1 MKNNKLLGLLT
12 GLLCI
17 SLCLALMLT
26 ACRIEK
32 DDPEDQN
39 PTVGEELSD
48 PKQGKPSADEPTQ
61 PEQTQP
67 EQTQPEVTEPEE
79 TQPEETQPSGGSS
92 APSVNTGTGGGYD
105 PGASQPTEPEDATE
119 PEIVVPEPGSEK
131 NAYAE
136 YIAES
141 GSFTTVKIPAGQ
153 GMYYRLKT
161 PGSFLR
167 VEDSDA
173 AVIVGE
179 TTYEAVDGVVEIAL
193 PADGSQAV
201 SLVFVNQNA
210 EDKAFGVEVLGVL
223 GAQSNPIEID
233 SIADIQAALE
243 EGDSDGIF
251 YRWNAD
257 QSGILKLASDTAE
270 VVVTVN
276 GETAKLSE
284 SDGSIQLPVS
294 EGDEVVIQVL
304 AYANEDGT
312 YPAIQAQVSGYVAVI
327 VELAVSQVP
336 SQVESVTVPAKQS
349 VYYRITG
356 TGAMSTKITDSD
368 FSVICGGTLYSPNEQ
383 GEIQVDMPAGTGVT
397 ELELL
402 NLSSTMKETQLYFNY
417 AVGHKLNPCRLIVL
431 DQLAVHIPEGQDG
444 YYYSYTAPGAGM
456 VTFQIWTYPEIEN
469 VKTDIV
475 IVNETTGKTA
485 ALWSQDEDGEA
496 VENPTASVPVNAGD
510 MLTICASVTDIFGYS
525 VYTDMEIFGG
535 LYGSEEMPIPVMY
548 PGFTACVPAGE
559 TLYYEGY
566 NLGGLILSM
575 SGSDVAISHNE
586 VTYTPA
592 GGVVSFSVVAEGR
605 NPARFAIT
613 NTGSGLAEYDVV
625 LAYPAGHVENPA
637 ALVLGVNTLTQTA
650 GATDYYY
657 TFTAPRAGAV
667 TFNFDGDAQWVYA
680 VDNVTQGIYGDTQ
693 WSDSDPMQPEITVG
707 VEAGDQIVIRV
718 NTYDAANMF
727 ENPAGTVVF
736 EARYQS
742 ATTAIETVPGTTE
755 AALIS
760 GEYAEFTGSFYGYQ
774 LVISDAQNAVVYY
787 DGTAYYADA
796 SGNLNVEFP
805 DAGTEDLAY
814 TVFNAGSE
822 ELTVSMQLCSKNK
835 GTADNPDAMVEGTN
849 VMTQKEDNGPDY
861 YYSYTVKK
869 AGQFKLTINSTT
881 GWIYELSNTTQD
893 KTSGAQLS
901 IGGKKT
907 YTLNVKE
914 GDVIVL
920 WINTFDRRTGK
931 SPAGTVEFTID
942 VP

>member
-48 PKQGKPSADEPTQ
+48 PTQGKPSADEPTQ

-67 EQTQPEVTEPEE
+67 EQTQPEVTEPEATQPEE

-92 APSVNTGTGGGYD
+92 TPSVNTGTGGGYD

-179 TTYEAVDGVVEIAL
+179 TTYEAVDGVVKIAL

-210 EDKAFGVEVLGVL
+210 EDKAFGVEVLGAL

-327 VELAVSQVP
+327 VELTVSQVP
-336 SQVESVTVPAKQS
+336 AQIESVTVLANQS
-349 VYYRITG
+349 VIYRITG
-356 TGAMSTKITDSD
+356 IRSKVFKIQDAD
-368 FSVICGGTLYSPNEQ
+368 YQVAFDGQLYSADAD
-383 GEIQVDMPAGTGVT
+383 GVIAVSIPAGTGIT
-397 ELELL
+397 ELEL
-402 NLSSTMKETQLYFNY
+402 FNNGAEAKPVMMEFGY
-417 AVGHKLNPCRLIVL
+417 PLGHILNPHSLTAL
-431 DQLAVHIPEGQDG
+431 GDLELAIPAEQYG
-444 YYYSYTAPGAGM
+444 YYYTYTAPTSGI
-456 VTFQIWTYPEIEN
+456 VTFQIWTAPEAEEA
-469 VKTDIV
+469 KTDIV
-475 IVNETTGKTA
+475 ITNATSGESAG
-485 ALWSQDEDGEA
+485 LWNGDVQNDT
-496 VENPTASVPVNAGD
+496 VSVVVTAGD
-510 MLTICASVTDIFGYS
+510 ELTIRVTVVDSANKSMDASLAIYG
-525 VYTDMEIFGG
+525 E
-535 LYGSEEMPIPVMY
+535 LYGSEELPINVAY
-548 PGFTACVPAGE
+548 PGFTAHVPVGE

-566 NLGGLILSM
+566 NIGGLILSM
-575 SGSDVAISHNE
+575 NGENVTISHNGE
-586 VTYTPA
+586 SYTPD
-592 GGVVSFSVVAEGR
+592 GSQVSFGVVTEGR
-605 NPARFAIT
+605 SPARFAIT
-613 NTGSGLAEYDVV
+613 NTGSALASYEVV
-625 LAYPAGHVENPA
+625 FTYPVGHAENPA
-637 ALVLGVNTLTQTA
+637 ALALGENSLTQAA
-650 GATDYYY
+650 GASDYYHA
-657 TFTAPRAGAV
+657 FTAPRAGTV
-667 TFNFDGDAQWVYA
+667 TVAFDSSAQWVYA

-693 WSDSDPMQPEITVG
+693 WSDSDPMQPQTTVS
-707 VEAGDQIVIRV
+707 VKAGDKIVLRV
-718 NTYDAANMF
+718 NTYDTANMF
-727 ENPAGTVVF
+727 ENPAGTVTFAVS
-736 EARYQS
+736 YIS
-742 ATTAIETVPGTTE
+742 GPTTVSNVQNGTTLTLMKGE
-755 AALIS
+755 GGLI
-760 GEYAEFTGSFYGYQ
+760 TGDFYGYT
-774 LVISDAQNAVVYY
+774 LVIDNARNAMVEY
-787 DGTAYYADA
+787 DGVLYMPNQTG
-796 SGNLNVEFP
+796 SIMVEFP
-805 DAGTEDLAY
+805 KTGTDALECIVYNGAASQLNYAVRFAT
-814 TVFNAGSE
+814 G
-822 ELTVSMQLCSKNK
+822 EL
-835 GTADNPDAMVEGTN
+835 GTAANPETLTMGSHSVSFSSGDDAYYFKYVAEARGTLVFTFETDVDGWYLINNNILRYTTTPGQNTYRLAVREGMVVSLSVCTFDPTDYRGVPEGTI
-849 VMTQKEDNGPDY
+849 D
-861 YYSYTVKK
+861 
-869 AGQFKLTINSTT
+869 F
-881 GWIYELSNTTQD
+881 
-893 KTSGAQLS
+893 
-901 IGGKKT
+901 
-907 YTLNVKE
+907 
-914 GDVIVL
+914 
-920 WINTFDRRTGK
+920 
-931 SPAGTVEFTID
+931 TVEFK
-942 VP
+942 